1 MDETVVADA
10 LRASPFT
17 AGLGRS
23 DRRHLASLATLRRV
37 AVGDVLLREGEETP
51 HLGIVVEGRIALRLL
66 VPGRGPI
73 TVLTVESGD
82 LFGWSALVPPYRSTS
97 SAVAIAPSEVLLFEA
112 AALREAMAADD
123 DLAAAIHPRL
133 LQVVVRRLDA
143 TRAQLLDLFAADG
156 ARTW

>member
-1 MDETVVADA
+1 MDAPAIADA

-23 DRRHLASLATLRRV
+23 DRRRLESLATLRTV

-73 TVLTVESGD
+73 TVLTVEEGD
-82 LFGWSALVPPYRSTS
+82 LFGWSAIVPPYRATS
-97 SAVAIAPSEVLLFEA
+97 SAIAVAPGKVVLFDA
-112 AALREAMAADD
+112 AALREALASDD

-133 LQVVVRRLDA
+133 LQIVVRRLGA
-143 TRAQLLDLFAADG
+143 TRAQLLDLFATEG
-156 ARTW
+156 ARAW